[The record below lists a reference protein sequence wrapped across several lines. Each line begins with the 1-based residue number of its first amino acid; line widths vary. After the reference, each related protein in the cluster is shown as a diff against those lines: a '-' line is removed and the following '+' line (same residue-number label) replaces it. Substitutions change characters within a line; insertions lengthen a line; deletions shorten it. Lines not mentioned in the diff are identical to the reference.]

1 MGKGDPKG
9 GAPRKEID
17 FELLDNLVRI
27 HCTAEE
33 CAGILG
39 VGLTTL
45 GFRIKERGQEG
56 GVDATGDEGFH
67 DLYKRLSFA
76 GKASLRRLQWKSA
89 ERLNTTMLI
98 WLGKQWLDQTDKLD
112 FEHHGPDGG
121 AIRYERVEHVI
132 IDPNDPSTW
141 YDEAD
146 TGDQDAPEA

>member
-27 HCTAEE
+27 HCTAED

-39 VGLTTL
+39 VSIDTID
-45 GFRIKERGQEG
+45 RRVKERGAE
-56 GVDATGDEGFH
+56 ATGDKGFA
-67 DLYKRLSFA
+67 DLYKRLSPA

-98 WLGKQWLDQTDKLD
+98 WLGKQWLGQTDKMD
-112 FEHHGPDGG
+112 FEHSGPDGG
-121 AIRYERVEHVI
+121 PIRYERVEHVI

-146 TGDQDAPEA
+146 AGDQDAPGV